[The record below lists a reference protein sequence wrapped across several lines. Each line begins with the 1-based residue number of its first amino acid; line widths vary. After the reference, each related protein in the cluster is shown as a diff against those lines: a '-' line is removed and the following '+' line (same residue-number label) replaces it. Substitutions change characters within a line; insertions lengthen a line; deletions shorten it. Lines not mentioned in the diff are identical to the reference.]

1 MPQLGDRLKNAWDA
15 FRDKLPIAS
24 QNGIYVS
31 SSGYRPDRPR
41 LTMGTSR
48 SVKSIIFNRIAV
60 DCAQID
66 IKHVRLDEEENFS
79 EVINDSLNRVL
90 TKSANVDQTGRAL
103 ILDAVLS
110 MLDEGCVAIVP
121 VVADTNPYN
130 SEAYKI
136 WELRTGKIT
145 EWLPDKVRVNIYN
158 ERIGR
163 KEDVLVKKS
172 LAAIVQNPFY
182 EIMNEPNS
190 TLQRLAR
197 VMGQVDKTNDQAS
210 AGKLDMIIQMPYTIK
225 SDARIKQAEAR
236 RKNIEAQ
243 MTQGQYGIAWI
254 DATEKVVQLNR
265 SLENNLWTQAKELSE
280 ELYNQ
285 MGLTANIINGT
296 ANEQEMLNYN
306 NRTIEPILSALT
318 EEMERKWISKT
329 GITQGQAIRF
339 FRNPFKLVPVEQLAK
354 IADTF
359 TRNEIMTSNEVRAI
373 IGLRPAKDPK
383 ADQLV
388 NSNLNQ
394 SNNESVTNPETTGTN
409 EISKSKDIPVE

>member
-110 MLDEGCVAIVP
+110 MLDEGCIAIVP
-121 VVADTNPYN
+121 VVADTNPYY

-136 WELRTGKIT
+136 WELRTGRIT
-145 EWLPDKVRVNIYN
+145 EWFPDKIRVNIYN
-158 ERIGR
+158 ERTGR
-163 KEDVLVKKS
+163 KEDVLVRKS

-190 TLQRLAR
+190 ILQRYMR
-197 VMGQVDKTNDQAS
+197 VVGQLDKTNDQVS
-210 AGKLDMIIQMPYTIK
+210 SGKLDILIQSPYPIK
-225 SDARIKQAEAR
+225 SEARIKQAQAR
-236 RKNIEAQ
+236 QQNIEAQ
-243 MTQGQYGIAWI
+243 MTNSKYGIAWI

-265 SLENNLWTQAKELSE
+265 GLENSLWTQAKELSE
-280 ELYNQ
+280 ELHNK

-373 IGLRPAKDPK
+373 IGLRPSKDPK

-388 NSNLNQ
+388 NANLNQ
-394 SNNESVTNPETTGTN
+394 SNNESVTNPETTGAN
-409 EISKSKDIPVE
+409 EISKSKDLPVE